1 MMDWLRQIFKSRYVK
16 MLEEENARLKGEN
29 RAFLNSLL
37 GTAGFSPVEFPPT
50 TKPVELPR
58 VRRRSWQQIQASKE
72 TEAVRDD
79 ARTVAKA

>member
-1 MMDWLRQIFKSRYVK
+1 MFWLRQLWKSRYVRL
-16 MLEEENARLKGEN
+16 LEEENARLKREN

-37 GTAGFSPVEFPPT
+37 GTAGFPPVEFPPA

-79 ARTVAKA
+79 ARTAAKA